1 MQTKNFNSVTAP
13 ASDGAMRMN
22 GTTNPGVGGY
32 QVSNPATADA
42 QPRDDISDIEAVP
55 GNARLED
62 DVIIAEEER
71 PASYFIWRMANEVI
85 DEEKQRPNPRNLWN
99 KMWFENE
106 ICCLFADSNVGKSI
120 LAVQIGAEVAAS
132 IPVEDKVLYFD
143 FELTSKQFQRRYT
156 NEETGSSHRFPRNF
170 LRVEF
175 DPNVEFNDNVIA
187 IIAEI
192 ENVAKRETGRYL
204 IIDNISWITAK
215 SESGDVAATLMQ
227 ELVKL
232 KKRGNYSILVLAHT
246 PKRNMNTPLTQ
257 NSLGG
262 SKKLGNFMD
271 AMMAIGHSKR
281 GKGERYV
288 IQLKVR
294 STEQQYGPDNVMNF
308 RIEKDDNF
316 LHFVHTGFSTE
327 DDNLEEPDEIDL
339 EKEESRNQIAALRAQ
354 GKTTREIKALGYP
367 WRTIMSVTKNEK
379 LNKLD

>member
-1 MQTKNFNSVTAP
+1 M
-13 ASDGAMRMN
+13 
-22 GTTNPGVGGY
+22 GTT
-32 QVSNPATADA
+32 T
-42 QPRDDISDIEAVP
+42 
-55 GNARLED
+55 
-62 DVIIAEEER
+62 
-71 PASYFIWRMANEVI
+71 
-85 DEEKQRPNPRNLWN
+85 
-99 KMWFENE
+99 
-106 ICCLFADSNVGKSI
+106 
-120 LAVQIGAEVAAS
+120 
-132 IPVEDKVLYFD
+132 
-143 FELTSKQFQRRYT
+143 
-156 NEETGSSHRFPRNF
+156 
-170 LRVEF
+170 
-175 DPNVEFNDNVIA
+175 
-187 IIAEI
+187 
-192 ENVAKRETGRYL
+192 
-204 IIDNISWITAK
+204 K

-354 GKTTREIKALGYP
+354 GKSIREIQAMGFSRRQVEYVAKG
-367 WRTIMSVTKNEK
+367 MKQ
-379 LNKLD
+379 

>member
-1 MQTKNFNSVTAP
+1 M
-13 ASDGAMRMN
+13 GE
-22 GTTNPGVGGY
+22 TT
-32 QVSNPATADA
+32 
-42 QPRDDISDIEAVP
+42 
-55 GNARLED
+55 
-62 DVIIAEEER
+62 
-71 PASYFIWRMANEVI
+71 
-85 DEEKQRPNPRNLWN
+85 
-99 KMWFENE
+99 
-106 ICCLFADSNVGKSI
+106 
-120 LAVQIGAEVAAS
+120 
-132 IPVEDKVLYFD
+132 
-143 FELTSKQFQRRYT
+143 
-156 NEETGSSHRFPRNF
+156 
-170 LRVEF
+170 
-175 DPNVEFNDNVIA
+175 
-187 IIAEI
+187 
-192 ENVAKRETGRYL
+192 
-204 IIDNISWITAK
+204 K

-316 LHFVHTGFSTE
+316 LHFVHTGFSAE
-327 DDNLEEPDEIDL
+327 VDNLEEPDEIDL

-354 GKTTREIKALGYP
+354 GKSVREIVAMGYKQ
-367 WRTIMSVTKNEK
+367 WDVQQVNKRLKQSSKSNETS
-379 LNKLD
+379 NF